1 MSAARSIAWSALL
14 LAATAS
20 TALSQELGD
29 RDSGARLAALNCA
42 QCHGAIDA
50 PGGAPAF
57 ATIASMPSITAD
69 ALNRF
74 LQTPHATMP
83 DLVLSPSDRSDLIA
97 YILSL
102 RP

>member
-1 MSAARSIAWSALL
+1 MSARSIARSALL

-20 TALSQELGD
+20 SAALSQELGD
-29 RDSGARLAALNCA
+29 RDTGERLAALNCA
-42 QCHGAIDA
+42 QCHGAVDA

-57 ATIASMPSITAD
+57 STIASMPSTTAE
-69 ALNRF
+69 ALTVF

-83 DLVLSPSDRSDLIA
+83 DLILSPGDRSDLIA

>member
-1 MSAARSIAWSALL
+1 MPARSIAWSGFL
-14 LAATAS
+14 LAATFSSAFG
-20 TALSQELGD
+20 QDLGD
-29 RDSGARLAALNCA
+29 RDAGERLAALNCA
-42 QCHGAIDA
+42 QCHGAMDA

-57 ATIASMPSITAD
+57 ATIAMMPSTTPES
-69 ALNRF
+69 LNVF

-83 DLVLSPSDRSDLIA
+83 DIILSAGDRSDLIA

>member
-1 MSAARSIAWSALL
+1 MPARSSAWSGLL
-14 LAATAS
+14 LAASFSPAFG
-20 TALSQELGD
+20 QDLGE
-29 RDSGARLAALNCA
+29 RDAGERLAALNCA
-42 QCHGAIDA
+42 QCHGPTDA

-57 ATIASMPSITAD
+57 ATIAMMPSTTAES
-69 ALNRF
+69 LNVF

-83 DLVLSPSDRSDLIA
+83 DIVLSPGDRNDLIA

>member
-29 RDSGARLAALNCA
+29 RDSGERLAALNCA
-42 QCHGAIDA
+42 QCHGAVDVPA
-50 PGGAPAF
+50 GAPAF
-57 ATIASMPSITAD
+57 ATIASMPSTTAD
-69 ALNRF
+69 ALNDF
-74 LQTPHATMP
+74 LQAPHATMP

>member
-1 MSAARSIAWSALL
+1 MSFRSMAWSGLL

-20 TALSQELGD
+20 SALSQELGD
-29 RDSGARLAALNCA
+29 RDSGERLAALHCA
-42 QCHGAIDA
+42 ECHGTMDA

-57 ATIASMPSITAD
+57 ETIAMTPTTTVESLTA
-69 ALNRF
+69 F
-74 LQTPHATMP
+74 LRTPHASMP
-83 DLVLSPSDRSDLIA
+83 DLVLSPGDKSDLIA